1 MLSQSRNMKEMR
13 EKNRIE
19 QRHRKQMLRE
29 FPGGPVVRTS
39 HSHCQW
45 PRFHPSLV
53 RELKSYNLSSTAKKT
68 KQMLRGYIETKMSV
82 GTLNINT

>member
-45 PRFHPSLV
+45 PRFHPSGQG
-53 RELKSYNLSSTAKKT
+53 T
-68 KQMLRGYIETKMSV
+68 KILQSEQHGQK
-82 GTLNINT
+82 NKANA